1 MRNIR
6 GDGDIMYAEVII
18 EYGAKAVD
26 KLFTYIVPEE
36 YKSVIKIGHRVLVP
50 FNNKLIE
57 GFVLNISNQ
66 YNGEYELKRI
76 EKLCDEEPI
85 LNQEMLYLGEAIQ
98 KKILCSRIS
107 IYQAML
113 PKALKA
119 KCNTNIGIKKDRYI
133 VLAKDKKEISDYLDG
148 CKYEMQKDIL
158 EQLLINDRMKVSKL
172 NSSIETLYK
181 KGLIRYEYEEVNRYS
196 SNCSGK
202 YHVVKLNQEQQAAVD
217 KVELDKFKAYLLH
230 GVTGS
235 GKTEVYMELID
246 KVISQGKTAIM
257 LVPEISL
264 TPQIVDRFVTRFGS
278 EIAILHSGLSEV
290 EKYDEYR
297 KILTGKVKIVVGA
310 RSAVFAPLK
319 NIGII
324 VIDEE
329 HTSTYKQDN
338 NPRYHARDVAMMRG
352 KYYNAPVILGSA
364 TPSLESFARA
374 LNRVYELLTLKNRAG
389 AGRLPKIEIVDMK
402 EEARHGNFILSKS
415 LTDKIWDRL
424 RKREQIILLLNRRG
438 YSSMLTCRDCGSVIK
453 CPNCD
458 ISLTYHKSS
467 NTNRCHYCNYS
478 IKNVNRCPKC
488 GSENMKDY
496 GLGTEKLEEEL
507 NKVFKARVIRMD
519 MDTTSKKGMHEKII
533 TDFGEHKYDILLGT
547 QMIAKGLD
555 FPLVTLVGVINAD
568 SSLNVPDF
576 RSAEVTFG
584 LLSQVS
590 GRAGRSD
597 LAGEVVIQSYNPEH
611 YSIVYAKGHDYYSFY
626 REEMSVRKTLS
637 YPPYYYITLVNI
649 TSRDYDLGFKEANK
663 IGEFLRKNLSVDT
676 KVLGPS
682 MASVFRINNI
692 YHYQCIIKYK
702 RDDKLN
708 KVLTHIDNIYKIN
721 NKVDVSI
728 DVDPIRV

>member
-1 MRNIR
+1 
-6 GDGDIMYAEVII
+6 MYASVII
-18 EYGAKAVD
+18 EYGNKAVD
-26 KLFTYIVPEE
+26 REFTYIIPPK
-36 YKSVIKIGHRVLVP
+36 YQDIIKVGHRVLVP
-50 FNNKLIE
+50 FNNREIE
-57 GFVLNISNQ
+57 GFVLKITKEYHGAFDLKEITNI
-66 YNGEYELKRI
+66 
-76 EKLCDEEPI
+76 CDEEPI
-85 LNQEMLYLGEAIQ
+85 LNEEMLLLGDEIT
-98 KKILCSRIS
+98 KKILCSKIS

-119 KCNTNIGIKKDRYI
+119 KHNTNIGIKNDRYL
-133 VLAKDKKEISDYLDG
+133 VLNKSKEEILSYIET
-148 CKYEMQKDIL
+148 CKYQKQVDIL
-158 EQLLINDRMKVSKL
+158 KELLANEKILISKTS
-172 NSSIETLYK
+172 SSIETLLK
-181 KGLIRYEYEEVNRYS
+181 KDLIKYIYEEVNRYK
-196 SNCSGK
+196 SNFTGRYKPVTLNEMQESVVNK
-202 YHVVKLNQEQQAAVD
+202 VKLNT
-217 KVELDKFKAYLLH
+217 FKPYLLY
-230 GVTGS
+230 GITGS

-246 KVISQGKTAIM
+246 RVIHQGKTAIM

-264 TPQIVDRFVTRFGS
+264 TPQIVDRFVTKFGS
-278 EIAILHSGLSEV
+278 DIAILHSGLNEY

-297 KILTGKVKIVVGA
+297 KILSGKVKIVVGA
-310 RSAVFAPLK
+310 RSAIFAPLK

-338 NPRYHARDVAMMRG
+338 NPRYHARDVAMLRG
-352 KYYNAPVILGSA
+352 KHHQCPIILGSA

-374 LNRVYELLTLKNRAG
+374 LNNVYELLTLTKRAG
-389 AGRLPKIEIVDMK
+389 SGSLPSIEIVDMK
-402 EEARHGNFILSKS
+402 EESRSGNFVLSKV
-415 LTDKIWDRL
+415 LIDKIWSRL
-424 RKREQIILLLNRRG
+424 RKNEQVILLLNRRG
-438 YSSMLTCRDCGSVIK
+438 YSSMLTCRDCGNVIK

-478 IKNVNRCPKC
+478 IKNVNKCPVC
-488 GSENMKDY
+488 GSSNMKDY

-507 NKVFKARVIRMD
+507 NRIFKSRVIRMD

-533 TDFGEHKYDILLGT
+533 NDFGEHKYDILLGT

-590 GRAGRSD
+590 GRAGRSG
-597 LAGEVVIQSYNPEH
+597 LAGEVIIQTYNPDH
-611 YSIVYAKGHDYYSFY
+611 YSIVYAKNHDYYSFY
-626 REEMSVRKTLS
+626 KEEMKIRKALS

-649 TSRDYDLGFKEANK
+649 TSKDYELGFKEANK
-663 IGEFLRKNLSVDT
+663 IGDYLRKNLNPDT

-682 MASVFRINNI
+682 MANIFKMNNI

-702 RDDKLN
+702 YDNNLN
-708 KVLTHIDNIYKIN
+708 KVLTNIDEIYKIN

-728 DVDPIRV
+728 DVDPIKV

>member
-1 MRNIR
+1 
-6 GDGDIMYAEVII
+6 MYASVII
-18 EYGAKAVD
+18 EYGNKAVD
-26 KLFTYIVPEE
+26 REFTYIIPPK
-36 YKSVIKIGHRVLVP
+36 YQDIIKVGHRVLVP
-50 FNNKLIE
+50 FNNREIE
-57 GFVLNISNQ
+57 GFVLKITKEYHGAFDLKEITNI
-66 YNGEYELKRI
+66 
-76 EKLCDEEPI
+76 CDEEPI
-85 LNQEMLYLGEAIQ
+85 LNEEMLLPGDEIT
-98 KKILCSRIS
+98 KKILCSKIS

-119 KCNTNIGIKKDRYI
+119 KHNTNIGIKNDRYL
-133 VLAKDKKEISDYLDG
+133 VLNKSKEEILSYIET
-148 CKYEMQKDIL
+148 CKYQKQVDIL
-158 EQLLINDRMKVSKL
+158 KELLANEKILISKTS
-172 NSSIETLYK
+172 SSIETLLK
-181 KGLIRYEYEEVNRYS
+181 KDLVKYIYEEVNRYK
-196 SNCSGK
+196 SNFTGRYKPVTLNEMQESVVNK
-202 YHVVKLNQEQQAAVD
+202 VKLNT
-217 KVELDKFKAYLLH
+217 FKPYLLY
-230 GVTGS
+230 GITGS

-246 KVISQGKTAIM
+246 RVIHQGKTAIM

-264 TPQIVDRFVTRFGS
+264 TPQIVDRFVTKFGS
-278 EIAILHSGLSEV
+278 DIAILHSGLNEY

-297 KILTGKVKIVVGA
+297 KILSGKVKIVVGA
-310 RSAVFAPLK
+310 RSAIFAPLK

-338 NPRYHARDVAMMRG
+338 NPRYHARDVAMLRG
-352 KYYNAPVILGSA
+352 KYHQCPIILGSA

-374 LNRVYELLTLKNRAG
+374 LNNVYELLTLTKRAG
-389 AGRLPKIEIVDMK
+389 SGSLPSIEIVDMK
-402 EEARHGNFILSKS
+402 EESRSGNFVLSKV
-415 LTDKIWDRL
+415 LIDKIWSRL
-424 RKREQIILLLNRRG
+424 RKNEQVILLLNRRG
-438 YSSMLTCRDCGSVIK
+438 YSSMLTCRDCGNVIK

-478 IKNVNRCPKC
+478 IKNVNKCPVC
-488 GSENMKDY
+488 GSSNMKDY

-507 NKVFKARVIRMD
+507 NRIFKSRVIRMD

-533 TDFGEHKYDILLGT
+533 NDFGEHKYDILLGT

-590 GRAGRSD
+590 GRAGRSG
-597 LAGEVVIQSYNPEH
+597 LAGEVIIQTYNPDH
-611 YSIVYAKGHDYYSFY
+611 YSIVYAKNHDYYSFY
-626 REEMSVRKTLS
+626 KEEMKIRKALS
-637 YPPYYYITLVNI
+637 YPPYYYITLINI
-649 TSRDYDLGFKEANK
+649 TSKDYELGFKEANK
-663 IGEFLRKNLSVDT
+663 IGDYLRKNLNPDT

-682 MASVFRINNI
+682 MANIFKMNNI

-702 RDDKLN
+702 YDNNLN
-708 KVLTHIDNIYKIN
+708 KVLTNIDEIYKIN

>member
-1 MRNIR
+1 
-6 GDGDIMYAEVII
+6 MYASVII
-18 EYGAKAVD
+18 EYGNKAVD
-26 KLFTYIVPEE
+26 REFTYIIPPK
-36 YKSVIKIGHRVLVP
+36 YQDIIKVGHRVLVP
-50 FNNKLIE
+50 FNNQEIE
-57 GFVLNISNQ
+57 GFVLKITKEYHGSFDLKEITNI
-66 YNGEYELKRI
+66 
-76 EKLCDEEPI
+76 CDEEPI
-85 LNQEMLYLGEAIQ
+85 LNEEMLLLGDEIT
-98 KKILCSRIS
+98 KKILCSKIS

-119 KCNTNIGIKKDRYI
+119 KHNTNIGIKNDRYL
-133 VLAKDKKEISDYLDG
+133 VLNKSKEEILSYIET
-148 CKYEMQKDIL
+148 CKYQKQVDIL
-158 EQLLINDRMKVSKL
+158 KELLANEKILISKTS
-172 NSSIETLYK
+172 SSIETLLK
-181 KGLIRYEYEEVNRYS
+181 KDLVKYIYEEVNRYK
-196 SNCSGK
+196 SNFTGRYKPVTLNEMQESVVNK
-202 YHVVKLNQEQQAAVD
+202 VKLNT
-217 KVELDKFKAYLLH
+217 FKPYLLY
-230 GVTGS
+230 GITGS

-246 KVISQGKTAIM
+246 RVIHQGKTAIM

-264 TPQIVDRFVTRFGS
+264 TPQIVDRFVTKFGS
-278 EIAILHSGLSEV
+278 DIAILHSGLNEY

-297 KILTGKVKIVVGA
+297 KILSGKVKIVVGA
-310 RSAVFAPLK
+310 RSAIFAPLK

-338 NPRYHARDVAMMRG
+338 NPRYHARDVAMLRG
-352 KYYNAPVILGSA
+352 KYHQCPIILGSA

-374 LNRVYELLTLKNRAG
+374 LNNVYELLTLTKRAG
-389 AGRLPKIEIVDMK
+389 SGSLPSIEIVDMK
-402 EEARHGNFILSKS
+402 EESRSGNFVLSKV
-415 LTDKIWDRL
+415 LIDKIWSRL
-424 RKREQIILLLNRRG
+424 RKNEQVILLLNRRG
-438 YSSMLTCRDCGSVIK
+438 YSSMLTCRDCGNVIK

-478 IKNVNRCPKC
+478 IKNVNKCPVC
-488 GSENMKDY
+488 GSSNMKDY

-507 NKVFKARVIRMD
+507 NRIFKSRVIRMD

-533 TDFGEHKYDILLGT
+533 NDFGEHKYDILLGT

-590 GRAGRSD
+590 GRAGRSG
-597 LAGEVVIQSYNPEH
+597 LAGEVIIQTYNPDH
-611 YSIVYAKGHDYYSFY
+611 YSIVYAKNHDYYSFY
-626 REEMSVRKTLS
+626 KEEMKIRKALS

-649 TSRDYDLGFKEANK
+649 TSKDYELGFKEANK
-663 IGEFLRKNLSVDT
+663 IGDYLRKNLNPDT

-682 MASVFRINNI
+682 MANIFKMNNI

-702 RDDKLN
+702 YDNNLN
-708 KVLTHIDNIYKIN
+708 KVLTNIDEIYKIN

>member
-1 MRNIR
+1 
-6 GDGDIMYAEVII
+6 MYASVII
-18 EYGAKAVD
+18 EYGNKAVD
-26 KLFTYIVPEE
+26 REFTYIIPPK
-36 YKSVIKIGHRVLVP
+36 YQDIIKVGHRVLVP
-50 FNNKLIE
+50 FNNREIE
-57 GFVLNISNQ
+57 GFVLKITKEYHGDFDLKEITNI
-66 YNGEYELKRI
+66 
-76 EKLCDEEPI
+76 CDEEPI
-85 LNQEMLYLGEAIQ
+85 LNEEMLLLGDEIT
-98 KKILCSRIS
+98 KKILCSKIS

-119 KCNTNIGIKKDRYI
+119 KHNTNIGIKNDRYL
-133 VLAKDKKEISDYLDG
+133 VLNKSKEEILSYIET
-148 CKYEMQKDIL
+148 CKYQKQVDIL
-158 EQLLINDRMKVSKL
+158 KELLANEKILISKTS
-172 NSSIETLYK
+172 SSIETLLK
-181 KGLIRYEYEEVNRYS
+181 KDLVKYIYEEVNRYK
-196 SNCSGK
+196 SNFTGRYKPVTLNEMQESVVNK
-202 YHVVKLNQEQQAAVD
+202 VKLNT
-217 KVELDKFKAYLLH
+217 FKPYLLY
-230 GVTGS
+230 GITGS

-246 KVISQGKTAIM
+246 RVIHQGKTAIM

-264 TPQIVDRFVTRFGS
+264 TPQIVDRFVTKFGS
-278 EIAILHSGLSEV
+278 DIAILHSGLNEY

-297 KILTGKVKIVVGA
+297 KILSGKVKIVVGA
-310 RSAVFAPLK
+310 RSAIFAPLK

-338 NPRYHARDVAMMRG
+338 NPRYHARDVAMLRG
-352 KYYNAPVILGSA
+352 KYHQCPIILGSA

-374 LNRVYELLTLKNRAG
+374 LNNVYELLTLTKRAG
-389 AGRLPKIEIVDMK
+389 SGSLPSIEIVDMK
-402 EEARHGNFILSKS
+402 EESRSGNFVLSKV
-415 LTDKIWDRL
+415 LIDKIWSRL
-424 RKREQIILLLNRRG
+424 RKNEQVILLLNRRG
-438 YSSMLTCRDCGSVIK
+438 YSSMLTCRDCGNVIK

-478 IKNVNRCPKC
+478 IKNVNKCPVC
-488 GSENMKDY
+488 GSSNMKDY

-507 NKVFKARVIRMD
+507 NRIFKSRVIRMD

-533 TDFGEHKYDILLGT
+533 NDFGEHKYDILLGT

-597 LAGEVVIQSYNPEH
+597 LAGEVIIQTYNPDH
-611 YSIVYAKGHDYYSFY
+611 YSIVYAKNHDYYSFY
-626 REEMSVRKTLS
+626 KEEMKIRKALS

-649 TSRDYDLGFKEANK
+649 TSKDYELGFKEANK
-663 IGEFLRKNLSVDT
+663 IGDYLRKNLNPDT

-682 MASVFRINNI
+682 MANIFKMNNI

-702 RDDKLN
+702 YDNSLN
-708 KVLTHIDNIYKIN
+708 KVLSNIDEIYKIN